1 MLSRPIGPLSRSG
14 ERRPTYDLLAEAASN
29 NGSRLPGPPHGL
41 GVGMSGAVQPA
52 GGLANGSARS
62 KRWALGGYMAGP
74 LPSDRIHSSVLGH
87 NIVDEKEKTLG
98 WFVFPSAGPEFLFRS
113 LLKHRSTTKLLG
125 SGLFVL

>member
-14 ERRPTYDLLAEAASN
+14 ERRPTYDLLAEAAS
-29 NGSRLPGPPHGL
+29 PPHGL

-74 LPSDRIHSSVLGH
+74 LPSDRLHSSVLGH

-98 WFVFPSAGPEFLFRS
+98 WFVFPSACPEFLFRS